1 MKIEIGWRTHANS
14 NFFCIFADEKRHI
27 NNSYNTS
34 NHMDNNIKIK
44 IDEIVAEIAKINDL
58 HQRIDILN
66 YMEQQ
71 SSYMLWLLED
81 ELHIDNDSQNV

>member
-1 MKIEIGWRTHANS
+1 MSLFHKEVVFLQSGNPSAHNP
-14 NFFCIFADEKRHI
+14 F
-27 NNSYNTS
+27 NTS

>member
-1 MKIEIGWRTHANS
+1 
-14 NFFCIFADEKRHI
+14 
-27 NNSYNTS
+27 
-34 NHMDNNIKIK
+34 MDNNIKIK
-44 IDEIVAEIAKINDL
+44 IDEIVAEISKINDL

>member
-1 MKIEIGWRTHANS
+1 MRL
-14 NFFCIFADEKRHI
+14 CINQLFLCKFAGEKRHT
-27 NNSYNTS
+27 NNTYNTYKP
-34 NHMDNNIKIK
+34 MDNNIKIK
-44 IDEIVAEIAKINDL
+44 IDEIVAEISKINDL

>member
-1 MKIEIGWRTHANS
+1 
-14 NFFCIFADEKRHI
+14 
-27 NNSYNTS
+27 
-34 NHMDNNIKIK
+34 MDNNIKIK

-71 SSYMLWLLED
+71 SSYMLWRLED

>member
-1 MKIEIGWRTHANS
+1 
-14 NFFCIFADEKRHI
+14 
-27 NNSYNTS
+27 
-34 NHMDNNIKIK
+34 MDNNIKIK

-71 SSYMLWLLED
+71 SSYMLWLLAD